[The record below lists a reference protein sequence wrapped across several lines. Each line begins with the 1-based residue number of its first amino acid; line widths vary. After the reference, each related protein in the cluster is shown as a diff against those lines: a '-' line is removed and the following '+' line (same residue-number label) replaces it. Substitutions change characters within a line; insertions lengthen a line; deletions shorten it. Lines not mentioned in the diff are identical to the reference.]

1 MQPMKEIKYGNIANS
16 FENFPA
22 VYQLTRNAN
31 GKVDKHKTSSKEG
44 LLKRWITGALIVH
57 NAMSLHI
64 SFFQRF
70 SL

>member
-31 GKVDKHKTSSKEG
+31 GKVDKHKTWSKEG
-44 LLKRWITGALIVH
+44 LLIRWITGALIVH
-57 NAMSLHI
+57 NAMFLHI
-64 SFFQRF
+64 SFFERF